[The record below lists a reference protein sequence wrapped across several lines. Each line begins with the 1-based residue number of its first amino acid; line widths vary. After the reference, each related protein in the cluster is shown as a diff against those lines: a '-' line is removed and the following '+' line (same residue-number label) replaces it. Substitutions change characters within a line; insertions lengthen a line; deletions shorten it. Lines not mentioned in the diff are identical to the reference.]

1 MTKHHLN
8 NLYLS
13 VEVSVQFL
21 APTAL
26 DTHSPSQ
33 FAFEGAW

>member
-26 DTHSPSQ
+26 DTHFPSQ
-33 FAFEGAW
+33 IAFEGAW